1 MSSSVAFPDAT
12 GSNTGA
18 LTGGAS
24 AHAVLGDLDDATY
37 VTYDALEGSTLTFG
51 SYSPAIPG
59 DAVIRYVA
67 AWVRVKF
74 LSVNK
79 GFVLQT
85 SLTQFDA
92 GPPIV
97 NLSNT
102 RSVGITSATY
112 QQFVGA
118 QITDSTIDPDDI
130 TVVLLNNSNPGKA
143 LAVSTLYAEC
153 IYVEKPT
160 LTVDTP
166 TGTVSDTTN
175 PTVSWTATLDTD
187 GGAQFAVGVKIYSEA
202 QYTDPGFDPD
212 TSTPVTSTSFFGQD
226 TSWKSDT
233 ALVDGD
239 YRAYVK
245 VYQYYHESD
254 WEYEAFTIDV
264 DRPGIPGFD
273 VAPEDTAGR
282 VLLTFS
288 ETTGDTT
295 TDGVHIQ
302 HTNQNGEWE
311 DIRTELGDGLVDIAE
326 DTYYDYEAPNGTVT
340 WRARAYH
347 EFASG
352 ELSYSDWVE
361 DTDTVAGGWWI
372 KHPSRPQLN
381 VSVELRSFPGHSR
394 ESRQSVVQPLGR
406 TDAVAIGDTRGPQTG
421 TVVIRCGDDD
431 TRDNVMALASET
443 SPVLLQA
450 ATDHHEPDRWV
461 ILGNE
466 QVERLIDQ
474 SWSTERNIT
483 YEWTEVARPTTP
495 MAYAGLYPDDL
506 LFLDD
511 DLYPH

>member
-18 LTGGAS
+18 LTGGA
-24 AHAVLGDLDDATY
+24 AADDVLGDLNDSTY
-37 VTYDALEGSTLTFG
+37 VTYDAVLESSNVTFG
-51 SYSPAIPG
+51 AYSPAIPG
-59 DAVIRYVA
+59 DAVIKYVA
-67 AWVRVKF
+67 AWVRVK
-74 LSVNK
+74 
-79 GFVLQT
+79 GGGVLKTRMEQ
-85 SLTQFDA
+85 SDA
-92 GPPIV
+92 GPPVV
-97 NLSNT
+97 NLTNT
-102 RSVGITSATY
+102 RSVFVNSLTY

-118 QITDSTIDPDDI
+118 QITDSTVDPDDI
-130 TVVLLNNSNPGKA
+130 SVTLKFASEAG
-143 LAVSTLYAEC
+143 LAGDLIASTLYAEC

-160 LTVDTP
+160 LTVDAP
-166 TGTVSDTTN
+166 TGTITDTTN

-226 TSWKSDT
+226 TSWRSDT
-233 ALVDGD
+233 ALADGD

-254 WEYEAFTIDV
+254 WDYEAFTV
-264 DRPGIPGFD
+264 AVLRPGLPGFD
-273 VAPEDTAGR
+273 VTPEDTAGR

>member
-12 GSNTGA
+12 SSNTGS

-24 AHAVLGDLDDATY
+24 AHAVLGDLNDSTY
-37 VTYDALEGSTLTFG
+37 VTYDAGELSTVTFG
-51 SYSPAIPG
+51 SYSPAIPV
-59 DAVIRYVA
+59 DAVVRYVA
-67 AWVRVKF
+67 AWVRA
-74 LSVNK
+74 
-79 GFVLQT
+79 GGIGGAVLKT
-85 SLTQFDA
+85 RMTQDA
-92 GPPIV
+92 
-97 NLSNT
+97 LSNQG
-102 RSVGITSATY
+102 SVALTTSGGSFV
-112 QQFVGA
+112 QFVGA
-118 QITDSTIDPDDI
+118 RITDSTVDPDDI
-130 TVVLLNNSNPGKA
+130 EVTLESTTGGPLTA
-143 LAVSTLYAEC
+143 TTLYAGC

-254 WEYEAFTIDV
+254 WEYEAFTVDV

-288 ETTGDTT
+288 ETTGDVT

-311 DIRTELGDGLVDIAE
+311 DIRTELGDGLVAIDE
-326 DTYYDYEAPNGTVT
+326 GTYYDYEAPNATVT

-347 EFASG
+347 EFTSG

-483 YEWTEVARPTTP
+483 YEWTEVARPSGV
-495 MAYAGLYPDDL
+495 MAYGGLYPDDL